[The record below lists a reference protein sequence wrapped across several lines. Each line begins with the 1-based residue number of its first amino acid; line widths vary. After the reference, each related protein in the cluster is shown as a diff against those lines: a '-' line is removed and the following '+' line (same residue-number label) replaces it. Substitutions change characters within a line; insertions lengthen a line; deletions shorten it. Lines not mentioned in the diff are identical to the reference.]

1 MSIREKL
8 EVARRELLDLGLRN
22 PLLNHRLLRARG
34 VEVINEK
41 SAEVFRL
48 LVREGRRMTFKPG
61 RDEDG
66 GELLFQPE
74 EDPEQETG
82 AHHLDTSLQTAI
94 SSGKLQSR
102 LLATW
107 YAARTF
113 IEEQGINTLYL
124 ALGRLLWYESDFSEE
139 PRRAPLLLIP
149 AALERSG
156 AIDRFHLRYNGE
168 DIGANLSLEAKLKSD
183 FGITLPEFP
192 DLEDFDPNAYFD
204 AVEQAVAGRKRWS
217 VERNSIA
224 LGLFSFAK
232 LLMFRDL
239 DEAAWPEENKPSEA
253 PLIAGLLGEDYIE
266 PPFRLSEDD
275 HLDRV
280 LAPRDIFQVV
290 DADGSQVLALA
301 AADEGRNL
309 VIQGPPGTGKSQ
321 TITNLIADAIGKGKK
336 VLFVAEKMAALDVV
350 KRRLDA
356 VGLGDACLELHS
368 HKTNKKSL
376 LVELQ
381 RTLNLGRP
389 VVASIENELQLLVE
403 TRRQLNDYCEAIN
416 TPIGSSGVAPYE
428 AYGRLLQLKANADGA
443 AGALQ
448 FDLPGMSD
456 WTAAEYTRRKLLI
469 ADLQTRL
476 GAAGAIPAHPFR
488 ASRLRVLLPSERDR
502 LSRLC
507 GDAHATTARLIG
519 VSQALASALGLDAP
533 VDRAGCELLARAA
546 KRAFD
551 APHLKGVRV
560 DAAEWQSR
568 RDDLRDLLAA
578 GERMTEL
585 HAQYDTVLI
594 PEAWTQ
600 DILEVR
606 VHLANYGDRWWRFL
620 AGDHRRAKRRLR
632 GLCRGELP
640 RGNAGRL
647 ALVDAI
653 LEMQRARRVYE
664 THAELGARI
673 YGAQWQGE
681 RSDWRVLA
689 HLTKWMIRLYDEIGA
704 GDLPSGLIVF
714 LSGDTSAEGLSE
726 RIADLES
733 ALAKQKDSVQRIV
746 PVLDLDEDKRFGA
759 GRKIEEEPLGK
770 QERIYGEWAE
780 RISDLYA
787 LVAYNHQAEVCRERG
802 LGEIVDAVESWIGA
816 IDVLESAFDQRW
828 YESLLERAI
837 GERRELAA
845 FEGESHRQ
853 VVERFRR
860 LDEFVI
866 EQNRKQLA
874 REHWRRLPQHEA
886 GGQLGV
892 LRREF
897 EKRARHIPIRQLMTR
912 AGNAVQAIKPVFM
925 MGPLSVAAFL
935 TPGALQFDLVVF
947 DEASQVKPVDSFGA
961 ILRGRQLVV
970 VGDSKQMPPT
980 SFFDKMIEA
989 GEDEEVESETRDI
1002 ESILGL
1008 CVARGVPE
1016 RMLRWHYRSRH
1027 ESLIAVSNYEFYDNR
1042 LIVFPSCERDG
1053 GYGLK
1058 FHHLPH
1064 AVYDA
1069 GKSRANAVEAQ
1080 AVAAAVIEHAR
1091 AQLKLPE
1098 EERRTLLVATFSMA
1112 QMEAIWNRLEL
1123 LRREHRELEEFFRE
1137 GTAEP
1142 FDVKNLENVQGD
1154 ERDVIFISVGYGRTE
1169 DGRISMNF
1177 GPLNREG
1184 GERRLNV
1191 LITRARRRCEVFTN
1205 LTADNIDLNRTN
1217 ARGVRAL
1224 KTFLQYAQRGR
1235 MDTAAPSGREADS
1248 PFEEEVRKAIER
1260 EGYAVAAQV
1269 GSAGFFIDLA
1279 VIDPERPGKYL
1290 LGIECDGA
1298 SYHSSRAARDRD
1310 RLRQQVLEG
1319 LGWRIHR
1326 IWSTDWFQHPGREL
1340 KRAIEAIERARI
1352 EPAQRTQGINRISES
1367 NSSAPEY
1374 GSVVLTVPEPSV
1386 EISAVE
1392 RSDAAEDA
1400 GAGIAHYEV
1409 ANLQAPPLTVELH
1422 AVASGIMADW
1432 VAEVVRVESPVH
1444 VSEIGRRIAA
1454 GYGVS
1459 RIGNRIA
1466 GAIEAGCRLAV
1477 RKNLVLQRGEFYWN
1491 AGMEQ
1496 PVVRDRSGLP
1506 EVSRKMELIAPEE
1519 IGAAVELVV
1528 ERSYGIGREQLP
1540 DGVRRLFG
1548 FQRTTESMRTLV
1560 GAAVER
1566 AIGEG
1571 RIVEQGGH
1579 LLISNQR

>member
-1 MSIREKL
+1 
-8 EVARRELLDLGLRN
+8 
-22 PLLNHRLLRARG
+22 
-34 VEVINEK
+34 
-41 SAEVFRL
+41 
-48 LVREGRRMTFKPG
+48 MTK
-61 RDEDG
+61 
-66 GELLFQPE
+66 
-74 EDPEQETG
+74 
-82 AHHLDTSLQTAI
+82 
-94 SSGKLQSR
+94 
-102 LLATW
+102 
-107 YAARTF
+107 
-113 IEEQGINTLYL
+113 
-124 ALGRLLWYESDFSEE
+124 
-139 PRRAPLLLIP
+139 
-149 AALERSG
+149 
-156 AIDRFHLRYNGE
+156 
-168 DIGANLSLEAKLKSD
+168 
-183 FGITLPEFP
+183 
-192 DLEDFDPNAYFD
+192 
-204 AVEQAVAGRKRWS
+204 
-217 VERNSIA
+217 
-224 LGLFSFAK
+224 
-232 LLMFRDL
+232 
-239 DEAAWPEENKPSEA
+239 
-253 PLIAGLLGEDYIE
+253 
-266 PPFRLSEDD
+266 
-275 HLDRV
+275 
-280 LAPRDIFQVV
+280 
-290 DADGSQVLALA
+290 
-301 AADEGRNL
+301 
-309 VIQGPPGTGKSQ
+309 
-321 TITNLIADAIGKGKK
+321 
-336 VLFVAEKMAALDVV
+336 
-350 KRRLDA
+350 
-356 VGLGDACLELHS
+356 
-368 HKTNKKSL
+368 
-376 LVELQ
+376 
-381 RTLNLGRP
+381 
-389 VVASIENELQLLVE
+389 
-403 TRRQLNDYCEAIN
+403 
-416 TPIGSSGVAPYE
+416 
-428 AYGRLLQLKANADGA
+428 
-443 AGALQ
+443 
-448 FDLPGMSD
+448 
-456 WTAAEYTRRKLLI
+456 
-469 ADLQTRL
+469 
-476 GAAGAIPAHPFR
+476 
-488 ASRLRVLLPSERDR
+488 
-502 LSRLC
+502 
-507 GDAHATTARLIG
+507 
-519 VSQALASALGLDAP
+519 
-533 VDRAGCELLARAA
+533 
-546 KRAFD
+546 
-551 APHLKGVRV
+551 
-560 DAAEWQSR
+560 
-568 RDDLRDLLAA
+568 
-578 GERMTEL
+578 L
-585 HAQYDTVLI
+585 HAQYDAALI

-600 DILEVR
+600 DVLEVR
-606 VHLANYGDRWWRFL
+606 GHLANYGDRWWRFL
-620 AGDHRRAKRRLR
+620 VGDHRRAKRRLK
-632 GLCRGELP
+632 GFCRGELP
-640 RGNAGRL
+640 GGHAGRL

-664 THAELGARI
+664 MHAELGARI

-681 RSDWRVLA
+681 RSDWRVLE
-689 HLTKWMIRLYDEIGA
+689 HLAKWMIRLYDEIGA
-704 GDLPSGLIVF
+704 GELPSGLIVF

-726 RIADLES
+726 KIAGLES
-733 ALAKQKDSVQRIV
+733 ALANQKESVHGIV

-759 GRKIEEEPLGK
+759 GGKMEEEALDE
-770 QERIYGEWAE
+770 QQRIYGEWAE

-787 LVAYNHQAEVCRERG
+787 LVAYNHQAEVCRESG
-802 LGEIVDAVESWIGA
+802 LGEIVDAVESWTGA
-816 IDVLESAFDQRW
+816 IDVLVSAFDERW

-837 GERRELAA
+837 GERRELAG

-866 EQNRKQLA
+866 EQNRKQLS

-897 EKRARHIPIRQLMTR
+897 EKRARHIPIRQLMSR

-961 ILRGRQLVV
+961 ILRGRQLIV

-1053 GYGLK
+1053 GGYGLK

-1080 AVAAAVIEHAR
+1080 TVAAAVIEHAR
-1091 AQLKLPE
+1091 EQLKLRE

-1137 GTAEP
+1137 GAAEP

-1205 LTADNIDLNRTN
+1205 LTADDIDLNRTN

-1224 KTFLQYAQRGR
+1224 KTFLQYAQHGR

-1248 PFEEEVRKAIER
+1248 PFEEEVRRAIER

-1279 VIDPERPGKYL
+1279 VIDPEMPGKYL

-1319 LGWRIHR
+1319 LGWRIYR

-1352 EPAQRTQGINRISES
+1352 EPAQLTLAINRISAS
-1367 NSSAPEY
+1367 NSSAPAN
-1374 GSVVLTVPEPSV
+1374 GSAIPPAPDLSV
-1386 EISAVE
+1386 E
-1392 RSDAAEDA
+1392 RMDATENATEDVTAEDA
-1400 GAGIAHYEV
+1400 GAGIAFYEV
-1409 ANLQAPPLTVELH
+1409 ANLQAPPLAVELH
-1422 AVASGIMADW
+1422 TVASGIMADW
-1432 VAEVVRVESPVH
+1432 VAEVVQVESPVH

-1454 GYGVS
+1454 GYGVT

-1466 GAIEAGCRLAV
+1466 GAIEAGCLLAV
-1477 RKNLVLQRGEFYWN
+1477 RKKLVLQRGEFYWN
-1491 AGMEQ
+1491 AGMAR

-1519 IGAAVELVV
+1519 IGAAVDLVV

-1548 FQRTTESMRTLV
+1548 FHRTTEAMRNLV

-1566 AIGEG
+1566 AISEG